1 MAKEIRRIN
10 IRCLPELLR
19 LAEEARK
26 DNSIFVLVDDER
38 EIARLTPTTKPRA
51 RGGRPSAADIAAF
64 RSAAGSWKDVDVDK
78 FLADNYESRRIST
91 SDRVEL

>member
-1 MAKEIRRIN
+1 MAKEIKKIN
-10 IRCLPELLR
+10 ITSLPDLLR

-26 DNSIFVLVDDER
+26 DNRTFVLVDNGE
-38 EIARLTPTTKPRA
+38 EIARLTPTTKARA
-51 RGGRPSAADIAAF
+51 RSRRPSAADIAAF

-78 FLADNYESRRIST
+78 FLADNYESRRVST